1 MWEVDGGAK
10 DLVVW
15 QMISSG
21 LQVPE
26 GLSKGFVLKVMPLSV
41 HLCRLEKHLTLL
53 LFMPLLTL
61 PQIPPL
67 PLLVFSFSVFAHGTV
82 VVQWYSLLLAT
93 QPSGLG
99 TLRIPQRKQLGRVV
113 SVCSFCYCFRTMPI
127 VFTCRLGLV
136 QMFLKQKAIGSL
148 WFVCASA
155 AT

>member
-1 MWEVDGGAK
+1 MEVPK
-10 DLVVW
+10 DPCSLADDFLRSAGTERTIAVRGLCFKGHATECPPV
-15 QMISSG
+15 QTGEAPDLAPLYTSSDPAPDTSSSSSG
-21 LQVPE
+21 
-26 GLSKGFVLKVMPLSV
+26 
-41 HLCRLEKHLTLL
+41 
-53 LFMPLLTL
+53 
-61 PQIPPL
+61 
-67 PLLVFSFSVFAHGTV
+67 FSFSVFAHGTV

-99 TLRIPQRKQLGRVV
+99 TLRILHRGSNWVEWFLFAP
-113 SVCSFCYCFRTMPI
+113 SVNHFRTMPI